1 MTLKISGF
9 SGTVTALKL
18 NLHRNSSKG
27 DGNFSVNING
37 NNVLNPTLAKA
48 DLTKDYTVYSY
59 NIPSPVETTG
69 DIIITINA
77 KTNSL
82 YCNKFTLIYDKPGE
96 SKTKTSL
103 TFPTTSY
110 MFMVGEDVPVFSNKA
125 ILEPAAATG
134 DITYTSDNEYVAVV
148 IDGDVTV
155 DTSAEG
161 TATIKAEYKG
171 NDKYAPSSAT
181 YTININ
187 KPTKIIASIADLKKG
202 LNETPRNFTLKLT
215 DAVVSYTYGGR
226 AYIQDATAGI
236 LLFIQKGTTPVTAG
250 QKFNGFVN
258 VAAQTFHSLP
268 ELTSWNPYSTMTT
281 ETTEELPLDVVTLE
295 ELNNN
300 YDKYESCRV
309 KVLGVTI
316 SKEFTDRT
324 GEISQNGAAID
335 LRAGD
340 NKITVTRNDIA
351 DIIGFPG
358 VYDNTKQLDVWEQS
372 AISPITVETLTPA
385 ASGYATYAADYAVNY
400 SEQGLTAYTMKVAAD
415 NTKVSATPFTGVVPA
430 GKAVLVKGTA
440 GQEYTLT
447 PATTAADET
456 FDTDLLASDGSVT
469 ADGTQ
474 LFAFGTKNG
483 VSGFKLVK
491 SGVVI
496 PAKKGY
502 LLISNAGAKEFFAFE
517 GETTGISTVETAP
530 ATDGNVYNMAGQ
542 RVSKNYKGLVIVGG
556 KKYLNK

>member
-18 NLHRNSSKG
+18 NLRRNKNDG

-37 NNVLNPTLAKA
+37 NNVLTQPLANG
-48 DLTKDYTVYSY
+48 DLTNSYTVYPY

-77 KTNSL
+77 KNNSL
-82 YCNKFTLIYDKPGE
+82 YCNKFTLIYDKPDE

-110 MFMVGEDVPVFSNKA
+110 TFMVGEDVPVFSNKA
-125 ILEPAAATG
+125 VLEPAEATG
-134 DITYTSDNEYVAVV
+134 DIPYTSDNENIAVV
-148 IDGDVTV
+148 YDGDVTV
-155 DTSAEG
+155 DTSVEG
-161 TATIKAEYKG
+161 TATIKAKYNG

-181 YTININ
+181 YTIKVI
-187 KPTKIIASIADLKKG
+187 KAIASIADLKKE
-202 LNETPRNFTLKLT
+202 LSKTSRNFTLKLT
-215 DAVVSYTYGGR
+215 DAIVSYTYGGR

-258 VAAQTFHSLP
+258 VAAQTYNSLP

-316 SKEFTDRT
+316 SKAFTKRT
-324 GEISQNGAAID
+324 GEISQNGATFG
-335 LRAGD
+335 LRAG
-340 NKITVTRNDIA
+340 NEYITVTRNDIA

-358 VYDNTKQLDVWEQS
+358 VYDTAKQLNIWEQS
-372 AISPITVETLTPA
+372 AISPITVESLTPT

-400 SEQGLTAYTMKVAAD
+400 SKLGLTAYTVKVADD
-415 NTKVSATPFTGVVPA
+415 NSKVSATPFTGVVPA

-456 FDTDLLASDGSVT
+456 FYTDLLASDGPVP
-469 ADGTQ
+469 ADGAQ
-474 LFAFGTKNG
+474 HFAFGTKKG

-502 LLISNAGAKEFFAFE
+502 LLISNTGAKEFFAFE
-517 GETTGISTVETAP
+517 DETTGISAVETTP

>member
-1 MTLKISGF
+1 MTLTISGF
-9 SGTVTALKL
+9 TGKVTALKL
-18 NLHRNSSKG
+18 NLHRNSSTG

-37 NNVLNPTLAKA
+37 NNVISPTLGKN
-48 DLTKDYTVYSY
+48 DLTKTYKIYSY

-69 DIIITINA
+69 DIIITIKA
-77 KTNSL
+77 TTNSL
-82 YCNKFTLIYDKPGE
+82 YCNEFTLVYDKPGE

-110 MFMVGEDVPVFSNKA
+110 MFMVGEGILDFSNKA

-134 DITYTSDNEYVAVV
+134 DITYTSDNENVDVDENGYVV
-148 IDGDVTV
+148 V
-155 DTSAEG
+155 DTKVEG

-181 YTININ
+181 YTI
-187 KPTKIIASIADLKKG
+187 KIIKAIASIADLKKE

-324 GEISQNGAAID
+324 G
-335 LRAGD
+335 
-340 NKITVTRNDIA
+340 
-351 DIIGFPG
+351 
-358 VYDNTKQLDVWEQS
+358 
-372 AISPITVETLTPA
+372 
-385 ASGYATYAADYAVNY
+385 
-400 SEQGLTAYTMKVAAD
+400 
-415 NTKVSATPFTGVVPA
+415 
-430 GKAVLVKGTA
+430 
-440 GQEYTLT
+440 
-447 PATTAADET
+447 
-456 FDTDLLASDGSVT
+456 
-469 ADGTQ
+469 
-474 LFAFGTKNG
+474 
-483 VSGFKLVK
+483 
-491 SGVVI
+491 
-496 PAKKGY
+496 
-502 LLISNAGAKEFFAFE
+502 
-517 GETTGISTVETAP
+517 
-530 ATDGNVYNMAGQ
+530 
-542 RVSKNYKGLVIVGG
+542 
-556 KKYLNK
+556 